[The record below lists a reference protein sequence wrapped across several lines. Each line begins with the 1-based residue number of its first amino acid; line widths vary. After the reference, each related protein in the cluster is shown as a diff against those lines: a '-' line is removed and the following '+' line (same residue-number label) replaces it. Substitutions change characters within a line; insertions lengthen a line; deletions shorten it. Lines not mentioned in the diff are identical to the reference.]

1 MLAQVGHKLKTFL
14 PLPPEDH
21 DCKVV
26 MTATPCLV
34 VCVDY
39 AVESTYFMIEWAR
52 WLNTLTKGEK
62 WRIEEL
68 R

>member
-1 MLAQVGHKLKTFL
+1 MLAQVGHKLKTFLPL

-39 AVESTYFMIEWAR
+39 AVESIFDDRMSQGTKH
-52 WLNTLTKGEK
+52 LNQGRKMK
-62 WRIEEL
+62 N
-68 R
+68 